1 MEQQKG
7 YFAGLVG
14 GIKSLCTGLKVTM
27 REFWTPK
34 ITERYP
40 ENRKDKPMF
49 ERFRGQLILPH
60 NELNEHKCVGCGI
73 CQMVCPNDTIEIQT
87 EMVETE
93 DGKKKKVLVNHIYDH
108 GKCMYCMLCVTSC
121 PHNALDFDREFE
133 YAVFDRTKLV
143 KRLNHP
149 GSKCQP
155 KK

>member
-1 MEQQKG
+1 MEQQQG

-14 GIKSLCTGLKVTM
+14 GIKSLCTGLRVTM

-40 ENRKDKPMF
+40 ENRKEKKMF

-121 PHNALDFDREFE
+121 PHGALAFDNEFE
-133 YAVFDRTKLV
+133 YAVFNRAKLV
-143 KRLNHP
+143 KKLNHP
-149 GSKCQP
+149 GSKVQP

>member
-1 MEQQKG
+1 MEQQQG

-14 GIKSLCTGLKVTM
+14 GIKSLCTGLRVTM

-40 ENRKDKPMF
+40 ENRKEKKMF

-121 PHNALDFDREFE
+121 PHGALAFDNEFE
-133 YAVFDRTKLV
+133 YAVFDRAKLV
-143 KRLNHP
+143 KKLNHP
-149 GSKCQP
+149 GSKVQP

>member
-1 MEQQKG
+1 MEQKN
-7 YFAGLVG
+7 YFAGLIG
-14 GIKSLCTGLKVTM
+14 GIKSLCTGLGVTM

-40 ENRKDKPMF
+40 ENRKEKKMF

-73 CQMVCPNDTIEIQT
+73 CQMVCPNDTITIKS
-87 EMVETE
+87 EMQEGE
-93 DGKKKKVLVNHIYDH
+93 DGKKKKVLVEHIYDH
-108 GKCMYCMLCVTSC
+108 GRCMYCMLCVTSC
-121 PHNALDFDREFE
+121 PHGALDFDNEFE

-143 KRLNHP
+143 KQLNQP
-149 GSKCQP
+149 GSKVQP